1 MSASCCSVSLQ
12 VHLLQVL
19 FQPLF
24 YGTVTPLLAWF
35 AVKKF
40 ILDPWEAKKKQKA
53 KEEEKMEKMSRYFL
67 SKKLILRF
75 KSISHY
81 KIPSF
86 EFPALFICW
95 SGPSKVREIQNS
107 VNKNLQ

>member
-1 MSASCCSVSLQ
+1 MRNAIRAYLFFVFQ
-12 VHLLQVL
+12 VHLLLQVL

-53 KEEEKMEKMSRYFL
+53 DEEERIEKMSRY
-67 SKKLILRF
+67 
-75 KSISHY
+75 
-81 KIPSF
+81 
-86 EFPALFICW
+86 
-95 SGPSKVREIQNS
+95 
-107 VNKNLQ
+107 LQ

>member
-1 MSASCCSVSLQ
+1 MLLEHIPVFVFQ
-12 VHLLQVL
+12 VHLLLQVL

-53 KEEEKMEKMSRYFL
+53 DEEERIEKMSRYLHQF
-67 SKKLILRF
+67 F
-75 KSISHY
+75 K
-81 KIPSF
+81 
-86 EFPALFICW
+86 
-95 SGPSKVREIQNS
+95 ND
-107 VNKNLQ
+107 N

>member
-1 MSASCCSVSLQ
+1 MSSS
-12 VHLLQVL
+12 LQVL

-53 KEEEKMEKMSRYFL
+53 KEAETLEKMSRYH
-67 SKKLILRF
+67 I
-75 KSISHY
+75 
-81 KIPSF
+81 
-86 EFPALFICW
+86 
-95 SGPSKVREIQNS
+95 
-107 VNKNLQ
+107 